1 MRTIISG
8 RATVAKLTH
17 IYFYLDQTGSTYDD
31 ISTIK
36 ESFTS
41 NTRTLQQVTAGS
53 RVLREHQDP
62 KSQVRN
68 DRTIPLTIRTY
79 IDASFAVHSDYKSHT
94 GICIS
99 LGVGIYYS
107 KSTAQKINNTSSC
120 QAEMMALAKGLL
132 LSVFSA
138 FFLAGEGYSIPQ
150 IIVKQ
155 DN

>member
-1 MRTIISG
+1 M
-8 RATVAKLTH
+8 
-17 IYFYLDQTGSTYDD
+17 TGL
-31 ISTIK
+31 
-36 ESFTS
+36 F
-41 NTRTLQQVTAGS
+41 L
-53 RVLREHQDP
+53 
-62 KSQVRN
+62 
-68 DRTIPLTIRTY
+68 LTIRTY

-99 LGVGIYYS
+99 LGVGIYYA

-138 FFLAGEGYSIPQ
+138 FLLAGEGYSIPQ

>member
-1 MRTIISG
+1 MISG
-8 RATVAKLTH
+8 RATVAELTY

-36 ESFTS
+36 ESFTP

-68 DRTIPLTIRTY
+68 DMTIPLTIRTY

-99 LGVGIYYS
+99 LGVGIYYA
-107 KSTAQKINNTSSC
+107 KSTAQIN
-120 QAEMMALAKGLL
+120 
-132 LSVFSA
+132 
-138 FFLAGEGYSIPQ
+138 
-150 IIVKQ
+150 
-155 DN
+155 